1 MENMMTATVKVPE
14 VAPAIMEQKLTREVS
29 EIEFKA
35 ESYVIQND
43 EDYAAAGEFGKI
55 LKEKSSQVT
64 TFFKPMKD
72 AAYQAHKAICD
83 REKAMLAPLRNAE
96 KIIKATMSTYVTE
109 QERKRREAEE
119 AARKAAEAER
129 ERKMQE
135 ASELEAAGDKDGAE
149 AAFEEA
155 AIMDDAAD
163 YEVPAVA
170 TPKVK
175 GVSTAK
181 DWEIVEI
188 DPKTVPLA
196 VAGVEIRPVDKAAV
210 MRLIRA
216 SKGQIE
222 IPGIVY
228 REVTKMS
235 FRR

>member
-1 MENMMTATVKVPE
+1 MENMMTATVKAPE

-43 EDYAAAGEFGKI
+43 EDYAAAGEFGKM

-72 AAYQAHKAICD
+72 AAYQTHKAICD

-109 QERKRREAEE
+109 QERKRRETEE

-135 ASELEAAGDKDGAE
+135 ASELEAAGDNDGAE

-163 YEVPAVA
+163 YAVPAVS

-222 IPGIVY
+222 IPGIAY